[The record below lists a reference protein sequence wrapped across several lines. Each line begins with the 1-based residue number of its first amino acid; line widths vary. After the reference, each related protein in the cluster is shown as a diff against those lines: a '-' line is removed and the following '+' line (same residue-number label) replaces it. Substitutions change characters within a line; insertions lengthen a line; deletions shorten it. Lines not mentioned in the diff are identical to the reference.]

1 MAADRICVDVILPL
15 RLTGEVSYF
24 LPDDLQDA
32 VSVGSWVAVTFHG
45 RRYLAVVSRKGALA
59 AGIAPEVV
67 KEIDEVKSEMPAI
80 SVTQMNFWQ
89 SIASYY
95 LCTVGEVFKC
105 ACPAQFFKQVEKK
118 RSLPKKM
125 PKYESKPEAVLSQAQ
140 QQALDAIEK
149 YFAEGMKT
157 VLLDAVTAAGKT
169 EIYMALARKTL
180 GKGRGVLYLVP
191 EIAMSRQL
199 EERLGAAFG
208 EKLLIWH
215 SRLTPAVRK
224 DIYDKIVSAKEP
236 YIILGTRSALLLPH
250 GDVGLVVVDEEH
262 DSSYKQTDP
271 APRYNGRDLAVMFGL
286 AHSSEILLGSATPS
300 LESLYNART
309 GKYGLVELKER
320 YYGEPE
326 LKTTVID
333 MNKAWAAHDVKG
345 SFSMKLVNMMRS
357 ALDRKEQIMVFR
369 SRRSYSSY
377 VQCPQCGWVPRCPS
391 CNVALSYHKFKNVLS
406 CHYCGYQTP
415 YEAACSN
422 CGCEGLALRGAGT
435 EKLEEELQ
443 QLFPDAVVARFDADV
458 TASARE
464 EKKVLEGFKKG
475 DIDIMVGTQMITKG
489 FDFAN
494 LTLVAVIN
502 ADTIVSMQDFR
513 CDEKAL
519 QLLAQLKGR
528 AARRGSVGN
537 FVIQTWQSDYPV
549 LKDAAAGK
557 YDSATLLEQ
566 RRVFTFPPFV
576 RLISLTVRDNY
587 EGRVFTMAS
596 EIKAR
601 LSKMSGIEFMG
612 PMTPAVNKIQG
623 YFITVFWIKLAKN
636 ASAKAAKKRVSAMI
650 EDLRT
655 FIKPPVDIVVDVD
668 PY

>member
-587 EGRVFTMAS
+587 EGRVFTMAG